1 MPIRTIAIPAIT
13 PKQLSRFES
22 RIERIPFS
30 ECWLWAG
37 ANKGTGYGMVS
48 LGDHGGRH
56 VKVSAHRLMYS
67 IHFGDIPDGMLVLHS
82 CHNGHLGCVTPW
94 HLKLGTA
101 KDNTAD
107 CIAIGRDRS
116 GKKSPTITGS
126 RNHNARLTE
135 ELVKQIRAEYKLG
148 ITTHRKLAR
157 KYGVGKTTIQHALYH
172 DNWQHID

>member
-1 MPIRTIAIPAIT
+1 MPLRTIAIPAIT

-94 HLKLGTA
+94 HLSLGTA
-101 KDNTAD
+101 KENSADMVACGRCSFDREDRRGESVGTSKLTDNDVVEIRAKHKQGGITQRELAKEYR
-107 CIAIGRDRS
+107 IS
-116 GKKSPTITGS
+116 EPTIS
-126 RNHNARLTE
+126 E
-135 ELVKQIRAEYKLG
+135 VIRCK
-148 ITTHRKLAR
+148 I
-157 KYGVGKTTIQHALYH
+157 
-172 DNWQHID
+172 WQHID